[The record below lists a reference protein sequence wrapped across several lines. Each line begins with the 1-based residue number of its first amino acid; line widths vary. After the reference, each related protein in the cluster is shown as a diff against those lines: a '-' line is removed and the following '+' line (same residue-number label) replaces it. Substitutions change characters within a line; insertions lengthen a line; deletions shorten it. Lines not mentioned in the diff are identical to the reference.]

1 MSVKRMDSGGIVK
14 GPSHEEGG
22 VPFVVTGTGQAIE
35 VEGREAVITARAF
48 EDKSV
53 YTYKGTNFEILNQI
67 NQRYGGNALWEEVES
82 IGPNDFVICIVSTED
97 ETVRE
102 ITGTNE
108 QVVSAINESG
118 GCKATKRG
126 AEVVEILNGRRNKLK
141 DGGPID
147 GKREQLYR
155 RWKQLV
161 NMSASELERF
171 YESEEGKEAGLSA
184 GEAKKQGIKSGRESA
199 RWIIK
204 MKRTP
209 KSEWTEEMWKWAGRQ
224 VSFISRMS
232 GSKGPLY
239 DDKGRKTRKH
249 ISLLIW
255 GHNPERKKA
264 GGKAMPKNGAVVTK
278 NGYYYDLNELSEQV
292 DAYGQT
298 PLNLDATIVTYNSGG
313 QSELKVVDTVNP
325 SEMANSLSRIFNIDK
340 NQAKIVV
347 YLYIQQA
354 KRLTNLSDITTER
367 IIVMDR
373 GDVVF
378 ENISGSYR
386 VGGSVSEKES
396 TLRKP
401 RTIYISNYGKPYFVG
416 NIYERS
422 IEADKKF
429 EQYRNELEQ
438 ELYERGDDSIQSE
451 EKLHEQLDY
460 KLLDLVMD
468 ILGGKYIHIDDSRI
482 KVRIADHDAALSR
495 DDKNQLSFV
504 ISGNERNRG
513 KGSTNK
519 YFEGRWDEPSEV
531 VFQILSDVD
540 NAIANLP
547 LDENEEDEDRYKTG
561 GDVIVG
567 GKADGM
573 TIEDIAAHH
582 GVSVESI
589 IPEFLSGI
597 KHEMEHTGSAEAAT
611 EIALDHL
618 YERKDYYDMLHN
630 AEKMARGGKAAAQTI
645 ASVDLID
652 VYKIKFQETYG
663 FKYDELNAEFDEWAS
678 KEKGLDSAFLRAF
691 ENVKAQQGKDL
702 IYDDV
707 ARDFFQIWLMLPN
720 SYQIP
725 AEKKRI
731 GLTIESEEL
740 LEVFPPL
747 QPVKES
753 LWSFKVP
760 GDYVELLEDCAG
772 KPDGFRDYLGKVA
785 FDVSDPD
792 IVVAVAT
799 DANILAV
806 VQCDNGIVKDIKA
819 PKHGTRLY
827 DVKNGK
833 GEDANFP
840 NYKLT
845 VDDAVNNNNAELDG
859 FDPLEV
865 LTAVRSSVRLNKFFD
880 TGRAKPILFGL
891 EFVPKEVGEDEQ
903 RRFYDPKLIDTA
915 FTLFARLGVGYVTAK
930 TNLSGQ
936 KALLLEGRS
945 DLVRGI
951 VRVLVMPVYA
961 TENTYYTIT
970 YNYAIPRKQKPDNE
984 EPKEEQAPA
993 PAPAPAPVH
1002 SPAPQPSSSSVPAF
1016 DTPTGEPSKLTFMQQ
1031 LLVRTDAFKGFF
1043 GDWEAAYERSPDLF
1057 TGYAGV
1063 SKVVEPLTRE
1073 PMVVFHG
1080 TKTDKEFYEF
1090 DVYAKKI
1097 KGRPYGYFAV
1107 NEEYSHRFREMSQ
1120 TGTGDNKLLYNC
1132 FLSIKK
1138 PFHAEGFDDLK
1149 KDADGWLAAIQK
1161 VVHFDLY
1168 GSHGQNAKLRQAI
1181 DDQIGDYVRKTY
1193 DNNREDFFWLLMAR
1207 DVERTFKNFL
1217 MAYGYDGVIYYENF
1231 TGIYDKNNPSE
1242 YTKAF
1247 VIFDATQVKLADG
1260 RNLTF
1265 DPFSPDIRMEEGG
1278 PVIEE
1283 RAASETPAA
1292 TGFESMRR
1300 KMLGEATESESSTI
1314 HQFRAGGP
1322 ISQDENEKWLN
1333 NFINQ
1338 SHG

>member
-1 MSVKRMDSGGIVK
+1 MDSGGIVK

-209 KSEWTEEMWKWAGRQ
+209 K
-224 VSFISRMS
+224 
-232 GSKGPLY
+232 
-239 DDKGRKTRKH
+239 
-249 ISLLIW
+249 
-255 GHNPERKKA
+255 
-264 GGKAMPKNGAVVTK
+264 
-278 NGYYYDLNELSEQV
+278 
-292 DAYGQT
+292 
-298 PLNLDATIVTYNSGG
+298 
-313 QSELKVVDTVNP
+313 
-325 SEMANSLSRIFNIDK
+325 
-340 NQAKIVV
+340 
-347 YLYIQQA
+347 
-354 KRLTNLSDITTER
+354 
-367 IIVMDR
+367 
-373 GDVVF
+373 
-378 ENISGSYR
+378 
-386 VGGSVSEKES
+386 
-396 TLRKP
+396 
-401 RTIYISNYGKPYFVG
+401 
-416 NIYERS
+416 
-422 IEADKKF
+422 
-429 EQYRNELEQ
+429 
-438 ELYERGDDSIQSE
+438 
-451 EKLHEQLDY
+451 
-460 KLLDLVMD
+460 
-468 ILGGKYIHIDDSRI
+468 
-482 KVRIADHDAALSR
+482 
-495 DDKNQLSFV
+495 
-504 ISGNERNRG
+504 
-513 KGSTNK
+513 
-519 YFEGRWDEPSEV
+519 
-531 VFQILSDVD
+531 
-540 NAIANLP
+540 
-547 LDENEEDEDRYKTG
+547 
-561 GDVIVG
+561 
-567 GKADGM
+567 
-573 TIEDIAAHH
+573 
-582 GVSVESI
+582 
-589 IPEFLSGI
+589 
-597 KHEMEHTGSAEAAT
+597 AAT

-678 KEKGLDSAFLRAF
+678 KEKGLNSAFLRAF
-691 ENVKAQQGKDL
+691 QNVKEQQGKYL

-707 ARDFFQIWLMLPN
+707 ARDFFQIWVMLPN
-720 SYQIP
+720 SLRIP

-731 GLTIESEEL
+731 PLNILSEEP
-740 LEVFPPL
+740 LEVRPPL
-747 QPVKES
+747 ETINEKP
-753 LWSFKVP
+753 WSFRQP
-760 GDYVELLEDCAG
+760 GDYVELLEDFAG
-772 KPDGFRDYLGKVA
+772 EPDGFGDYLGKVA

-984 EPKEEQAPA
+984 EPKEEQA